1 MIVSHNAS
9 AAGSHRAKHQVRYVF
24 EVVIGKKFEYVK
36 DLKKRMTALDIS
48 QGALARELKL
58 TASQVS
64 RWFTDNKERR
74 VEPSM
79 QTVAEIE
86 VALVK
91 IQEKRKKAQDTLS

>member
-1 MIVSHNAS
+1 MLVT
-9 AAGSHRAKHQVRYVF
+9 RTVETRVRYVF
-24 EVVIGKKFEYVK
+24 EVVVGKKYVYVK
-36 DLKKRMTALDIS
+36 DLKKRMAALNIS

-64 RWFTDNKERR
+64 RWFTANAARR

-86 VALVK
+86 VALMK
-91 IQEKRKKAQDTLS
+91 IQEKRKKAAEPEQP